1 MDYYINFKGSLL
13 NMPRIK
19 IVVKVDPSIE
29 TQETVVVVQPST
41 PKGVKH
47 LQPHTWAWENEVPKP
62 PED

>member
-1 MDYYINFKGSLL
+1 
-13 NMPRIK
+13 MPRIK